1 MQLKPASTIPVCRWL
16 SPSRAYSN
24 SPLRQSLNPGMMN
37 PPVERATPF
46 LGGDQNIHNQP
57 RKLKQRRY
65 GMTRKHWIDLSPSL
79 VVGVGI
85 IASTL
90 VAVLA
95 AESGWLV
102 LAGPLL
108 LALTVVS
115 ADVLHSRLKRRSS
128 GPSWAALLL

>member
-1 MQLKPASTIPVCRWL
+1 
-16 SPSRAYSN
+16 
-24 SPLRQSLNPGMMN
+24 
-37 PPVERATPF
+37 
-46 LGGDQNIHNQP
+46 
-57 RKLKQRRY
+57 
-65 GMTRKHWIDLSPSL
+65 MTRKHWIDLSPSL

-115 ADVLHSRLKRRSS
+115 ADVLHSRLKGRSS
-128 GPSWAALLL
+128 GPSWAALLLGGAFLLAGMIVGRDPSLVSTLIPTCGSAAWIILLTHPESVHTEHRGH